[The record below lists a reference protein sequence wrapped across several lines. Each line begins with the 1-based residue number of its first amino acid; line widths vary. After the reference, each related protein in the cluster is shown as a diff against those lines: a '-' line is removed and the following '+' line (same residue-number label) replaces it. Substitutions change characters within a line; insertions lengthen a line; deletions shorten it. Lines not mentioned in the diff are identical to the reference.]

1 LKENYSNLAPE
12 FSLSLMKTK
21 FAPAERVPM
30 ADVLR
35 SKSKLDVLPF
45 INEIFCSLSYI
56 FCIFNDQRQIVF
68 VNDVLI
74 KSLGVDSVEKILG
87 KRFGE
92 AFGCIHAKDGES
104 GCGTTEYCRHCGA
117 INSILQSKK
126 NLKKTTEECRVRR
139 MVNGKEVSMELEVT
153 STPFVYEDEYFTI
166 FSVIDIT
173 DKKRR
178 GLIERIFFHDI
189 LNTAGSLSNI
199 FELLDVVEEGERA
212 ELLNIA
218 SSLSQQI
225 LDEITTQRLL
235 LQAENS
241 SLIINNQKINSL
253 DFLDVVVNDLK
264 FHEVA
269 SEKLILLDESSD
281 SVTFISD
288 PVILRKIINN
298 MVKNALEASNSGES
312 VTLKAQKIGNKLRIS
327 VHNKLFMPAEVE
339 LQVFMRSFS
348 TKGQQRGL
356 GTYSMKILGEQY
368 LDGKVNFTTDP
379 VGGTIFFIDLGH
391 LDDN

>member
-1 LKENYSNLAPE
+1 
-12 FSLSLMKTK
+12 MKTK
-21 FAPAERVPM
+21 FATAERVSI
-30 ADVLR
+30 ADVLL
-35 SKSKLDVLPF
+35 SKSKLDILPF
-45 INEIFCSLSYI
+45 IDEIFCSLSYI

-68 VNDVLI
+68 VNDVLM
-74 KSLGVDSVEKILG
+74 KSLGVDRVEKVLG

-92 AFGCIHAKDGES
+92 AFGCVHSNEDES
-104 GCGTTEYCRHCGA
+104 GCGTTEHCRYCGA
-117 INSILQSKK
+117 INAILQSKRIM
-126 NLKKTTEECRVRR
+126 KKTTEECRVRR
-139 MVNGKEVSMELEVT
+139 MVNGKEVAIELEVT
-153 STPFVYEDEYFTI
+153 ATPFVYEDEYFTI

-199 FELLDVVEEGERA
+199 FELLNVVEDGERA

-241 SLIINNQKINSL
+241 SLIINNQEINSL
-253 DFLDVVVNDLK
+253 EFLNVVVNDLR

-269 SEKLILLDESSD
+269 NEKVISLDETSD
-281 SVTFISD
+281 SVIFISD

-298 MVKNALEASNSGES
+298 MVKNALEASNSGETIT
-312 VTLKAQKIGNKLRIS
+312 VKAQKTGNKFRIS
-327 VHNKLFMPAEVE
+327 VHNNLFMPADIE

-348 TKGQQRGL
+348 TKGLQRGL

-368 LDGKVNFTTDP
+368 LAGKVNFTTDP
-379 VGGTIFFIDLGH
+379 VNGTIFFIDLGYT
-391 LDDN
+391 DQN

>member
-1 LKENYSNLAPE
+1 
-12 FSLSLMKTK
+12 M
-21 FAPAERVPM
+21 
-30 ADVLR
+30 
-35 SKSKLDVLPF
+35 
-45 INEIFCSLSYI
+45 
-56 FCIFNDQRQIVF
+56 
-68 VNDVLI
+68 
-74 KSLGVDSVEKILG
+74 KSLGVDSVEKVLG

-92 AFGCIHAKDGES
+92 AFGCVHTKDEES
-104 GCGTTEYCRHCGA
+104 GCGTTDHCRYCGA
-117 INSILQSKK
+117 INAILKSKRTM
-126 NLKKTTEECRVRR
+126 KKTTEECRVRR
-139 MVNGKEVSMELEVT
+139 MVNEKEVAMELEVT
-153 STPFVYEDEYFTI
+153 STPFVYDDEYFTI

-199 FELLDVVEEGERA
+199 FELLDIVEENEKA

-218 SSLSQQI
+218 ASLSQQI

-241 SLIINNQKINSL
+241 SLVINNQRINSI
-253 DFLDVVVNDLK
+253 DFLSVVVKDLK

-269 SEKLILLDESSD
+269 SDKEIILDESSE
-281 SVTFISD
+281 SLSFISD

-298 MVKNALEASNSGES
+298 MVKNAFEASNSGETI
-312 VTLKAQKIGNKLRIS
+312 TLKAEKKGDKIRIS
-327 VHNKLFMPAEVE
+327 VHNRSFMTADVE

-348 TKGQQRGL
+348 TKGMQRGL

-379 VGGTIFFIDLGH
+379 DKGTTFFIDMGNI
-391 LDDN
+391 DSN

>member
-1 LKENYSNLAPE
+1 
-12 FSLSLMKTK
+12 
-21 FAPAERVPM
+21 M
-30 ADVLR
+30 ADVLL
-35 SKSKLDVLPF
+35 SKSKLDSLPF

-56 FCIFNDQRQIVF
+56 FCIFNEERQIVF
-68 VNDVLI
+68 VNDVLM
-74 KSLGVDSVEKILG
+74 KSLGVNSVEKVLG

-92 AFGCIHAKDGES
+92 AFGCVHAKEGEG
-104 GCGTTEYCRHCGA
+104 GCGTTEHCRFCGA
-117 INSILQSKK
+117 INAIYQSKK
-126 NLKKTTEECRVRR
+126 TMKKTTEECRVRR
-139 MVNGKEVSMELEVT
+139 MVNGKEIAIELEVT

-199 FELLDVVEEGERA
+199 FELMDVVEEGEKA

-235 LQAENS
+235 LQAENA
-241 SLIINNQKINSL
+241 SLIINNQKIDSL
-253 DFLDVVVNDLK
+253 EFLNVVVKDLR

-269 SEKLILLDESSD
+269 NEKEIVLDESSD
-281 SVTFISD
+281 SIVFISD

-298 MVKNALEASNSGES
+298 MVKNALEASNSGETI
-312 VTLKAQKIGNKLRIS
+312 TLKAKRLGDKLRFS
-327 VHNKLFMPAEVE
+327 VHNNLFMPAEVE
-339 LQVFMRSFS
+339 LQVFMRTFS
-348 TKGQQRGL
+348 TKGMQRGL

-368 LDGKVNFTTDP
+368 LDGKVNFTTDIEQ
-379 VGGTIFFIDLGH
+379 GTTFYIDLGH
-391 LDDN
+391 IALN